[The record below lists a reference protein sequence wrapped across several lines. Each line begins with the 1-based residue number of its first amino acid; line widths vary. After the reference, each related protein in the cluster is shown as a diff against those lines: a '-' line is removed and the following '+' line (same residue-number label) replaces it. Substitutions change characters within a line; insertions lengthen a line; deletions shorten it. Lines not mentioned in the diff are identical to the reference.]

1 MRLSEKGNVLYREEV
16 NTPTYYYPL
25 EGWPPMDAQ
34 EVEDIAS
41 DFTESTLASQD
52 AVENTLVPV
61 PGGSV

>member
-1 MRLSEKGNVLYREEV
+1 MQLSEKGNVFYREEV
-16 NTPTYYYPL
+16 NTPTYYYPR
-25 EGWPPMDAQ
+25 PPMDAQ